1 MVKGPGATT
10 ATPSTSTAAPST
22 SAAAAATAADDDDD
36 DTFDLVDEGISCAT
50 GCSHESMSRTQLRK
64 AAPSPEVHM
73 MMVYQGKNSIK
84 KIISRF

>member
-36 DTFDLVDEGISCAT
+36 TFDLVDEGISCGP

-73 MMVYQGKNSIK
+73 MMVYQGKNLIK